1 MKELRGKV
9 ALVTGAALGMGKSLA
24 GMLLEEGC
32 ILALVDVNKKEL
44 ERTAGQL
51 SKKGTCKTYVCDI
64 SNRKSVYELEDNVKK
79 DLGPVSLLVNNAGI
93 MKAAELLELDD
104 ELIDKTIQVNL
115 ASMFWMC
122 KAFIPGMVKME
133 EGHVV
138 NLASAGGILAI
149 PNLTAYCASKF
160 GVVGFS
166 DALRQEMK
174 KNRWNIGVSCVCPNT
189 VGTGMFEGAKMV
201 SGTRLLKTEQVTG
214 KVLKGIK
221 KNRAMVAVPNISV
234 KFVTPLMKLLLPV
247 HAMDRLNNILGM
259 WHANDTTTGRNG
271 K

>member
-1 MKELRGKV
+1 MKVLRGKV
-9 ALVTGAALGMGKSLA
+9 ALVTGAAMGMGKSLA
-24 GMLLEEGC
+24 DMLLDEGC
-32 ILALVDVNKKEL
+32 ILALVDVNNKEL
-44 ERTAGQL
+44 EKTVGEL

-64 SNRKSVYELEDNVKK
+64 SNRKSVYALADSVKK

-93 MKAAELLELDD
+93 MKAAELLDLDD
-104 ELIDKTIQVNL
+104 ELIDKMLQVNL

-122 KAFIPGMVKME
+122 KAFLPGMIKME

-174 KNRWNIGVSCVCPNT
+174 KNRWKVGVSCVCPNT
-189 VGTGMFEGAKMV
+189 VGTGMFDGAKMV
-201 SGTRLLKTEQVTG
+201 AGTRLLKTEQVTK

-221 KNRAMVAVPNISV
+221 KNRAMVAVPSVSV
-234 KFVTPLMKLLLPV
+234 KFVTPLLKLLLPV
-247 HAMDRLNNILGM
+247 HVMDRLNSILGM
-259 WHANDTTTGRNG
+259 WHANDTTMGRMG

>member
-1 MKELRGKV
+1 VKQLRGKV
-9 ALVTGAALGMGKSLA
+9 ALVTGAAMGMGKSLSS
-24 GMLLEEGC
+24 MLMDEGC

-44 ERTAGQL
+44 ENAENQL
-51 SKKGTCKTYVCDI
+51 SKKGSCRTFVCDI
-64 SNRKSVYELEDNVKK
+64 SDRKAVYELAKQVKK

-93 MKAAELLELDD
+93 MKAGELLDLQD
-104 ELIDKTIQVNL
+104 ELIDKMLQVNL

-122 KAFIPGMVKME
+122 RAFLPHMIQLG

-138 NLASAGGILAI
+138 NMASAGGILAI
-149 PNLTAYCASKF
+149 PNLSAYCASKF

-174 KNRWNIGVSCVCPNT
+174 KNRLQIGVTCVCPNT

-201 SGTRLLKTEQVTG
+201 TGTKLLKTEQVTSQ
-214 KVLKGIK
+214 VLKGIR
-221 KNRAMVAVPNISV
+221 KNRAMVAVPGVSV
-234 KFVTPLMKLLLPV
+234 KFLTPLLKLLLPV
-247 HAMDRLNNILGM
+247 HVMDRVNSMLGM
-259 WHANDTTTGRNG
+259 WHANDSTKGRNG